1 MTRNRRR
8 RTRPHCEKLIVGRER
23 DSSDIL
29 KVNTKEPSS
38 YSHMKNDDFWKSQF
52 AKHDTVSST
61 GNPPITPTSPSPQLN
76 PVSVGTK
83 TVSTTEEPS
92 TSRMEKTLQPV
103 RSTQSMPGFEEP
115 TPLVLSRFPAKTK
128 TQWEQWLLNRKAVLD
143 KK

>member
-1 MTRNRRR
+1 
-8 RTRPHCEKLIVGRER
+8 
-23 DSSDIL
+23 
-29 KVNTKEPSS
+29 
-38 YSHMKNDDFWKSQF
+38 MKNDDFWKSQF